1 MNSCLKGGLFMNRI
15 YFQRNAFCDCLVKE
29 SELFFS
35 LSRFSRNQDFCSFS
49 DSFSKCYD
57 FLCSFSQLSQEQKLY
72 VLNAT
77 GFACSVAGGGLD
89 SVKSACYNIYS
100 CYFL

>member
-1 MNSCLKGGLFMNRI
+1 MNGI

-29 SELFFS
+29 SELCFS
-35 LSRFSRNQDFCSFS
+35 LSRFSRNQNFYSFS

-77 GFACSVAGGGLD
+77 GFACSVASLAGR
-89 SVKSACYNIYS
+89 
-100 CYFL
+100 

>member
-1 MNSCLKGGLFMNRI
+1 MNVN
-15 YFQRNAFCDCLVKE
+15 YFQRNSLCDCLVKE

-35 LSRFSRNQDFCSFS
+35 LSRFSRNQNFCSLC

-57 FLCSFSQLSQEQKLY
+57 FLYSFSQLSQEQKLY

-77 GFACSVAGGGLD
+77 GFACSVAVFYGRCML
-89 SVKSACYNIYS
+89 
-100 CYFL
+100 